1 MTFSDEPAVF
11 IVDDD
16 AAVRES
22 LRALLGSVDV
32 RAHAFASAEEFL
44 AVVDQVRRGCLL
56 IDVRMPGMSGLEL
69 QRTLQERGIDLPVI
83 LITGHGDVPMAVRA
97 MKAGAVDFIE
107 KPFNEQE
114 LLERVQ
120 GCLKADAELQQ
131 VRAAREDAFDRIGQ
145 LTQRELEVMELLVV
159 GKPSKL
165 IASALGISEKTVDVH
180 RFNVM
185 RKTGMR
191 SVAELVQLWALV
203 RRSRN

>member
-1 MTFSDEPAVF
+1 MTMPPGPMVY

-22 LRALLGSVDV
+22 LSALLSSVDL
-32 RAHAFASAEEFL
+32 RAQVYGSAEEFL
-44 AVVDQVRRGCLL
+44 AVADEVKRGCLL

-69 QRTLQERGIDLPVI
+69 QRTLRERGFDLPVVVV
-83 LITGHGDVPMAVRA
+83 TGHGDVPMAVRA

-114 LLERVQ
+114 LLERIQ

-131 VRAAREDAFDRIGQ
+131 VRQARDDAVGRIGQ
-145 LTQRELEVMELLVV
+145 LTQREVEVMELLVA

-185 RKTGMR
+185 RKTSTR

-203 RRSRN
+203 RRG